1 MDENQAAKKPMT
13 KTEIYAALSETT
25 GLTKEQ
31 VSALFDELAKLI
43 GKNLGN
49 DGPGVFGR
57 DHNIVNSASWAAR
70 EGKLEPAQGVGAGR
84 PRPGDRG
91 PVVHAARRDVRG
103 RSGSGRRA
111 SNQGNRGWGRAP
123 KNRSAAVVRSGR
135 SARKLCSTRKA
146 FSFRAVSR

>member
-1 MDENQAAKKPMT
+1 MRASVLDLPALTVLSGNTFNHWNYGQYSLRIE
-13 KTEIYAALSETT
+13 ALSGGHVNLGALGSIPSGGT
-25 GLTKEQ
+25 GL
-31 VSALFDELAKLI
+31 
-43 GKNLGN
+43 
-49 DGPGVFGR
+49 

-70 EGKLEPAQGVGAGR
+70 EEKLESAQGVGAGR

-91 PVVHAARRDVRG
+91 PVVHLARRGVRG
-103 RSGSGRRA
+103 RSGNGRRA

-146 FSFRAVSR
+146 FSFRGVSR